1 MIVITAAS
9 GRYGRLVID
18 ALLRRGVRANEIVA
32 AARDP
37 ENLTDLAAKGVQVRL
52 ADYDRSE
59 TLVPAF
65 IGADRLLLIP
75 SPVYG
80 QRFVQMARAIGAA
93 VEAKV
98 GLIAYAG
105 FINSDTSTLRLGD
118 EHKQTEAAIRAT
130 GIPSVMLRN
139 GAYVEVYA
147 GDLGDL
153 GGVLQSGVMVGSA
166 GDGRISGASRADFAE
181 AAAAVLTSGNRAGK
195 VYELAGTAFT
205 MRDLTATVSR
215 LTGKPVAYQNIP
227 EDQYAKALAGYGVP
241 QAMAEVIAD
250 TSAAAERGDWYSES
264 NDLPRLIGRPST
276 PFAEVVKETLE
287 RNGLLPA

>member
-1 MIVITAAS
+1 MIVINAAT

-18 ALLRRGVRANEIVA
+18 ALLRRGVPAHNIVA

-37 ENLTDLAAKGVQVRL
+37 ENLAGLTAKDVQIRL
-52 ADYDRSE
+52 ADYDRPD

-65 IGADRLLLIP
+65 TGADELLLIP

-80 QRFVQMARAIGAA
+80 QRFPQMARAIRAA

-98 GLIAYAG
+98 GLIAYAS

-130 GIPSVMLRN
+130 GISSVMLRN
-139 GAYVEVYA
+139 GAYIEMYA

-166 GDGRISGASRADFAE
+166 GDGKISGVSRADLAE
-181 AAAAVLTSGNRAGK
+181 AAAVVLTSENQAGK
-195 VYELAGTAFT
+195 VYELAGPAFT
-205 MRDLTATVSR
+205 MSDLAATVGR
-215 LTGKPVAYQNIP
+215 LTGTPVAYQNIP
-227 EDQYAKALAGYGVP
+227 ADQYAQALAGYGMP
-241 QAMAEVIAD
+241 QAMAEVVAD
-250 TSAAAERGDWYSES
+250 TSAAAERGDWYSGS
-264 NDLPRLIGRPST
+264 NDLSQLIGRPST
-276 PFAEVVKETLE
+276 PFVEVVKKTLQ